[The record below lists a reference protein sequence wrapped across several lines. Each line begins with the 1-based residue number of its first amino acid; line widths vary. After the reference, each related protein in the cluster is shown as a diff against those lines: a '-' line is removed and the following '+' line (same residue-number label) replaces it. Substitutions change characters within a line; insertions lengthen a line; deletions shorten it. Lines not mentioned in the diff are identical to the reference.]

1 MSVIARLENVSKKF
15 TVGEEVIVAVDAV
28 TFEVVEGEFAC
39 IYGASGSGKT
49 TLLNIL
55 AGIDTAD
62 SGEVSVAGHSLS
74 RLSESA
80 RADNR
85 LRNVGV
91 VFQSNNLLAEFT
103 AQENVALPL
112 MVRGTGRAAANAT
125 ARAALD
131 SVGLAGLGER
141 LPARMSGGQRQR
153 VGIARALAGEQML
166 LIADEP
172 TGALDSENSRALF
185 ALMRD
190 LCEIQGAAVVL
201 ATHDPL
207 AQEFAGSTYLM
218 VDGVVAAR

>member
-1 MSVIARLENVSKKF
+1 MSVIARLENASKKF
-15 TVGEEVIVAVDAV
+15 TVGEEVIAAVDAV
-28 TFEVVEGEFAC
+28 TFEVAEGEFAC

-49 TLLNIL
+49 TVLNIL

-62 SGEVSVAGHSLS
+62 SGEVEVAGHSLS
-74 RLSESA
+74 ACSESA
-80 RADNR
+80 RADIR
-85 LRNVGV
+85 LRNIGV

-112 MVRGTGRAAANAT
+112 MVRGAGRAAANAT

-131 SVGLAGLGER
+131 SVGLAGLGGR
-141 LPARMSGGQRQR
+141 LPGRMSGGQRQR
-153 VGIARALAGEQML
+153 VGIARALAGEQKL

-190 LCEIQGAAVVL
+190 LCERRGTAVVL

-207 AQEFAGSTYLM
+207 AQEFADSTYLM
-218 VDGVVAAR
+218 VDGVVTAR